1 MTKTVL
7 FLELTA
13 NGVAEN
19 ENYSAVTILSAA
31 LAANGGDGG
40 GEAQKEYV
48 TELHIRIGDASLF
61 QPLELSKFVPLLA
74 EHAKV
79 MFDVAI
85 IDIPKVQMA
94 CILSGLS
101 VFSERV
107 SNGTDRR
114 VVITAKK
121 PPRSSSRSVQT
132 RPLLLNTTSAT
143 TNNDYSSNNNN
154 NNNHNHN
161 GTVLIDEDD
170 LLQEEGDWAPDTTKT
185 TTTEAENDCSGRAP
199 CDNCTCGRKE
209 GNDNNPLASAT
220 SNQAPLSSNCGKCG
234 MGDAFR
240 CSLCPFL
247 GKPAFKAGQEHLVLD
262 LQDDL

>member
-13 NGVAEN
+13 NGVAES
-19 ENYSAVTILSAA
+19 ENYSAVTTLSAA
-31 LAANGGDGG
+31 LAAHGGGGG

-48 TELHIRIGDASLF
+48 TELNIRIGDASLF

-114 VVITAKK
+114 VITATK

-132 RPLLLNTTSAT
+132 RPLLLNTTTAT
-143 TNNDYSSNNNN
+143 NNNN
-154 NNNHNHN
+154 NN

-209 GNDNNPLASAT
+209 GNDNSPLASAT

-240 CSLCPFL
+240 CSSCPFL

-262 LQDDL
+262 LQDDF